1 MLAAARWSAR
11 LRLVA
16 ALVATVW
23 VAPAFGAVNAYLFVD
38 GIDGPS
44 PTKLHAID
52 ILSFSVGV
60 AREVS
65 TSAQG
70 SGTKLSKAVC
80 SDLSIMKTVDSAS
93 IPLVKFAFVGQTV
106 PNAMVVYTR
115 PIGDAQQDYFTIT
128 LSNVLVTSVQHSGSN
143 ENPTESV
150 SLSAGTFK
158 FSFRPQ
164 KPDGSLGSPIEFTGT
179 CT

>member
-1 MLAAARWSAR
+1 M
-11 LRLVA
+11 
-16 ALVATVW
+16 VATVW